1 MMDLV
6 FKERSG
12 GAFAQDLVIRV
23 IVYGILGHHNDLVLS
38 VWDRNFEKLMTLW
51 IDIWSEGKTAMAT
64 NLIMVNRKI
73 IHLATPIDANDA
85 LNKSWVD
92 TRTNNL

>member
-6 FKERSG
+6 FKDRLG

-38 VWDRNFEKLMTLW
+38 VWDRKFEKLMTL
-51 IDIWSEGKTAMAT
+51 
-64 NLIMVNRKI
+64 
-73 IHLATPIDANDA
+73 
-85 LNKSWVD
+85 
-92 TRTNNL
+92 